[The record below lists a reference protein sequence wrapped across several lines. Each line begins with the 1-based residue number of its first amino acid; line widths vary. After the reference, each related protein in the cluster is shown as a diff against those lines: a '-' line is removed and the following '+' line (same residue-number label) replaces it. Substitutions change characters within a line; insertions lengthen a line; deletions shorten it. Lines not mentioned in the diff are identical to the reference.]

1 MGKGRKP
8 KQSSLGHFMDKLLRP
23 WKTQRVTL
31 TRAGKPQAP
40 MRKGKA
46 PAKKKVVKKAISKPL
61 TARER
66 QVKELQSLASI
77 GKQNPERLAQII
89 SRMLQEATLQEE
101 EDKLR
106 FERLVWQKVDKRDGE
121 GG

>member
-8 KQSSLGHFMDKLLRP
+8 KQGSLGHLMDKLLRP

-31 TRAGKPQAP
+31 TQPGKQQAP

-46 PAKKKVVKKAISKPL
+46 PAKKKAVKKAKPL
-61 TARER
+61 TVRER
-66 QVKELQSLASI
+66 QVKELQSLANI

-89 SRMLQEATLQEE
+89 SRMLQEATLQDE

-106 FERLVWQKVDKRDGE
+106 FERLVWQKVDKRNEAGE
-121 GG
+121 